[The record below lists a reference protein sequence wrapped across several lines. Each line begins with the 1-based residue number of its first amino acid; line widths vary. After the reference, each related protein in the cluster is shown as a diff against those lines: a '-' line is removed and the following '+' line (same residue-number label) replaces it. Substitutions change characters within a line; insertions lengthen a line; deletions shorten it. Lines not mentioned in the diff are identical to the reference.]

1 MALVF
6 TPDQDQ
12 FRDSIQRFLKDKM
25 PTTEVRRLMATQRG
39 FDDDLWRQVS
49 QQLALTGIHIAEE
62 LGGAGFGPVELAIAC
77 EEMGRSLFC
86 GPYFSNAVL
95 SAYALKLGAD
105 QDQQETWLPG
115 IVSGDMRAALAI
127 TETTTLWSDSDIQ
140 TTASAGDDDQVLLSG
155 NKQFV
160 IDGQTADLLIV
171 AAKSPS
177 GTGLY
182 VIHSDAPGL
191 NISPLDTMDP
201 TRKMA
206 SLTLTEVP
214 ATKLSR
220 SNENLLP
227 NLLNAACIMLANEMV
242 GGAQQLLQS
251 AVEYTQL
258 RYQFGRSIA
267 SFQAIKHRLA
277 DLLLDVELARSAAYQ
292 AAQTMADCGDLEHLS
307 DHQQR
312 QLTEHAS
319 LAKAAVS
326 ETYLQAALET
336 IQLHGGIGFTWENDT
351 HLWFKRAKTSEVLF
365 GTPAQ
370 HRERMLSAMTEANN
384 MAEANKTENAA

>member
-6 TPDQDQ
+6 TSDQEQ
-12 FRDSIQRFLKDKM
+12 FRDSIRRFLKDKM
-25 PTTEVRRLMATQRG
+25 PTTEVRRLMATDRG
-39 FDDDLWRQVS
+39 FDDDLWQQAS
-49 QQLALTGIHIAEE
+49 QQLALTGIHLSED
-62 LGGAGFGPVELAIAC
+62 LGGAGFGPIELAIAC

-86 GPYFSNAVL
+86 GPYFSSAVL
-95 SAYALKLGAD
+95 STYALLLAASK
-105 QDQQETWLPG
+105 DQQEQWLPS
-115 IVSGDMRAALAI
+115 IASGDVRAALAI
-127 TETTTLWSDSDIQ
+127 TETATMWNSSDIQ
-140 TTASAGDDDQVLLSG
+140 TIASTGGDGQALLTG
-155 NKQFV
+155 TKQFV
-160 IDGQTADLLIV
+160 IDGQTADLLVV

-177 GTGLY
+177 GVGLY
-182 VIHSDAPGL
+182 LVESNAPGL
-191 NISPLDTMDP
+191 SIDPLNTMDP

-206 SLTLTEVP
+206 SLSMAEVP
-214 ATKLSR
+214 ATELSR
-220 SNENLLP
+220 SNESLLP
-227 NLLNAACIMLANEMV
+227 TLLNAACILLANEMV

-277 DLLLDVELARSAAYQ
+277 DLLLDVELAKSAAYQ
-292 AAQTMADCGDLEHLS
+292 AAQTLADCGDLRQLS
-307 DHQQR
+307 GAQQCR
-312 QLTEHAS
+312 LTEHAS

-326 ETYLQAALET
+326 ETYLQVALET

-370 HRERMLSAMTEANN
+370 HRERMISAMEA
-384 MAEANKTENAA
+384 AATTENAA

>member
-6 TPDQDQ
+6 TPDQEQ
-12 FRDSIQRFLKDKM
+12 FRDSIRRFLKDKM
-25 PTTEVRRLMATQRG
+25 PTTEVRRLMATDRG
-39 FDDDLWRQVS
+39 FDDDLWQQAS
-49 QQLALTGIHIAEE
+49 QQLALTGIHLSED
-62 LGGAGFGPVELAIAC
+62 LGGAGFGPIELAIAC

-86 GPYFSNAVL
+86 GPYFSSAVL
-95 SAYALKLGAD
+95 STYALLLAASK
-105 QDQQETWLPG
+105 DQQEQWLPS
-115 IVSGDMRAALAI
+115 IASGDVRAALAI
-127 TETTTLWSDSDIQ
+127 TETATMWNTSDIQ
-140 TTASAGDDDQVLLSG
+140 TIASTGGDGQALLTG
-155 NKQFV
+155 TKQFV
-160 IDGQTADLLIV
+160 IDGQTADLLVV

-177 GTGLY
+177 GVGLY
-182 VIHSDAPGL
+182 LVESNAPGL
-191 NISPLDTMDP
+191 SIDPLNTMDP

-206 SLTLTEVP
+206 SLSMAEVP
-214 ATKLSR
+214 ATELSR
-220 SNENLLP
+220 SNESLLP
-227 NLLNAACIMLANEMV
+227 TLLNAACILLANEMV

-277 DLLLDVELARSAAYQ
+277 DLLLDVELAKSAAYQ
-292 AAQTMADCGDLEHLS
+292 AAQTLADCGDLRQLS
-307 DHQQR
+307 GAQQCR
-312 QLTEHAS
+312 LTEHAS

-326 ETYLQAALET
+326 ETYLQVALET

-370 HRERMLSAMTEANN
+370 HRERMISAMEA
-384 MAEANKTENAA
+384 AATTENAA